1 MAFYPRRSFRRF
13 RKNWGRRYRR
23 ARFTYR
29 YEMAKG
35 RRSRGARSGGLLN
48 IGYSHKKMLAGA
60 ILMLTGIMMFPKFRD
75 WLAETWVKL
84 KLPIK

>member
-13 RKNWGRRYRR
+13 RTNMGRRYRK

-29 YEMAKG
+29 YNMAKSRR
-35 RRSRGARSGGLLN
+35 RRSSGGGLLN
-48 IGYSHKKMLAGA
+48 ISYSHKKMLAGA
-60 ILMLTGIMMFPKFRD
+60 ILTVTAIMMFPKFRD